1 MKCGIDPGRYK
12 IGLALADEDKLLF
25 SAIIPKTEEEK
36 LRAALSSGDW
46 QILSLWM
53 LEGCLENVSGKKP
66 EKIYIGDGT
75 SSIEIIM
82 LLQDDGRVEIV
93 DEKGSTLEGRRRY
106 WLLHPPKGLWRLVP
120 TSLRVPRRDIDD
132 LAAWSLISRA

>member
-12 IGLALADEDKLLF
+12 IGLALADGDKLLF